1 MVKTPS
7 PFFHSLHLI
16 TSRRFFPAGDL
27 LSSHP
32 ARVLILSL
40 LLWASAG
47 LSAFSQEIEISG
59 VENYALNRP
68 GIVMVRTEYTANV
81 YVNSMKMDSRAFNT
95 LLDSIQHL
103 DHGGGVLAEQ
113 KLDIV
118 LREMNNRPAR
128 FFQTTFTYIKQPE
141 QITATGTG
149 FFVTEDGFVATN
161 CHLIDRDDAYIR
173 RQFILTAF
181 QQITDASIAA
191 LETSWA
197 THFTEQQR
205 SLLYNTY
212 ASVYSR
218 LFSMIL
224 YDLKKNIYVV
234 YRSDSRSKGSDTVKK
249 LATIILKGQQMPGKD
264 IAILKIAAGR
274 EMPVLSISDA
284 RLPRVGDQLFVYGYP
299 APVTNNDFV
308 SAESAIEPT
317 LTTGIVS
324 AVKKSV
330 GGWPLI
336 QMDANINHGSSGGP
350 VCNEKGEVI
359 GLTTFG
365 SIENTGG
372 LAAGL
377 NFAIPVSILSE
388 YLDSAGITPHL
399 SRSAQVFAEA
409 LAFYN
414 QGHYATALKKFEEVQ
429 QLNSH
434 YPGIYNYM
442 ADCQDNI
449 KKGKG
454 RKTGAVEHML
464 LIASILLLLAGAVMA
479 LKLYRSAARD
489 RAA

>member
-1 MVKTPS
+1 MAQNPS
-7 PFFHSLHLI
+7 FRQAFPPGHRTGFVLLI
-16 TSRRFFPAGDL
+16 IAL
-27 LSSHP
+27 VLSP
-32 ARVLILSL
+32 YNPLCA
-40 LLWASAG
+40 
-47 LSAFSQEIEISG
+47 QEIKISG

-68 GIVMVRTEYTANV
+68 GIVMIRTEYTANV
-81 YVNSMKMDSRAFNT
+81 YVNSMKMDSRAFNS
-95 LLDSIQHL
+95 LLDSIQNL

-118 LREMNNRPAR
+118 LREMNNRPSR
-128 FFQTTFTYIKQPE
+128 FFQTTFDYIKQPE

-149 FFVTEDGFVATN
+149 FFVTEDGYVATN
-161 CHLIDRDDAYIR
+161 CHLIDRDDAFIR
-173 RQFILTAF
+173 RQFILSAF

-197 THFTEQQR
+197 THFTDQQR

-224 YDLKKNIYVV
+224 YDLKKNVYVV
-234 YRSDSRSKGSDTVKK
+234 YRSDNADQRSDTVKK
-249 LATIILKGQQMPGKD
+249 PAAIVIKGQQMPGKD
-264 IAILKIAAGR
+264 IAILKIETGR
-274 EMPVLSISDA
+274 EMPVLALA
-284 RLPRVGDQLFVYGYP
+284 RTPLPLVGEQLFVYGYP
-299 APVTNNDFV
+299 GPVTNNDFV
-308 SAESAIEPT
+308 SSESAIEPT

-377 NFAIPVSILSE
+377 NFAVPVSILSA
-388 YLDSAGITPHL
+388 YLDTAGITPRP
-399 SRSAQVFAEA
+399 SRSAQLFARA
-409 LAFYN
+409 LAFYE
-414 QGHYATALKKFEEVQ
+414 QHHYETALKKFQETQ

-434 YPGIYNYM
+434 YPGIYSYM
-442 ADCQDNI
+442 AECRDNI
-449 KKGKG
+449 KKGKSRG
-454 RKTGAVEHML
+454 TGPTERLL
-464 LIASILLLLAGAVMA
+464 LIACGLLLLMGGIAGFRI
-479 LKLYRSAARD
+479 YRSASRD
-489 RAA
+489 NTI